1 MLIYTVAAS
10 SHLSGVHPHLLTA
23 WNDLPPKFHESIQ
36 THDVWG
42 ETPQTEC
49 SLQTDP
55 WIFVVRW
62 FSPRK
67 NKSLK
72 HIADGGVR
80 LVMRVTHNNHPVV
93 MVNPLIF
100 LWCSYDFP
108 MICHFDHF
116 SSISRWDVWTGT
128 IQLYPG
134 RIQASLVPGSL
145 GGRLLNEHV
154 IGMDDILATWKLN
167 AFTCF
172 AASSWGER
180 IVEVDACC
188 VQLVFG
194 KHGFDYW
201 YFYLR
206 SCRFGISLMCQFHW
220 ELDSVGFSPFDI
232 CGCVEMMRG
241 IGGEGF
247 FFFHFRVSPGYRQS
261 IAGNTWVVLPCLVLS
276 LLLLLLLLLL
286 VLLVLLLIYIKLHWL
301 LWLPESAASHVICV
315 SKRRCTDSPDWV

>member
-1 MLIYTVAAS
+1 MIYTVAAS

-67 NKSLK
+67 NTSLK

-80 LVMRVTHNNHPVV
+80 LVMWVPHKHHPVA
-93 MVNPLIF
+93 MDFPMIF

-134 RIQASLVPGSL
+134 RIQASLVPGSP
-145 GGRLLNEHV
+145 GG
-154 IGMDDILATWKLN
+154 G
-167 AFTCF
+167 
-172 AASSWGER
+172 
-180 IVEVDACC
+180 
-188 VQLVFG
+188 
-194 KHGFDYW
+194 
-201 YFYLR
+201 
-206 SCRFGISLMCQFHW
+206 
-220 ELDSVGFSPFDI
+220 
-232 CGCVEMMRG
+232 GC
-241 IGGEGF
+241 
-247 FFFHFRVSPGYRQS
+247 
-261 IAGNTWVVLPCLVLS
+261 
-276 LLLLLLLLLL
+276 
-286 VLLVLLLIYIKLHWL
+286 
-301 LWLPESAASHVICV
+301 
-315 SKRRCTDSPDWV
+315 